1 MKVNRTITRENAMR
15 VLYQIFLYKK
25 NKIDYTTNGVIE
37 EYMDNIPLEE
47 RKIINTELVE
57 GVLNNIND
65 IDNNISKYLEN
76 WTIDRLGLTD
86 QAIIR
91 ISVYELLYTN
101 TPNLVCINE
110 AIELS
115 KGMENIKYKVIAAE
129 DIDYEENT
137 FDAIT
142 ACQCFWYFDSKI
154 VVPKIKRILSHGG
167 IFLKVYMSYMKEEDI
182 TQDSNEIV
190 KQINNSWE
198 GASPSIQYLKTH
210 YFENPQ
216 MDTIIVDIPVTRE
229 SWHGR
234 MLASRGVMAAMN
246 EKQISEFGKRHMD
259 MLCKKYPKQFTVKH
273 KVFLTWYTMK

>member
-1 MKVNRTITRENAMR
+1 MKANRTITRENAMR

-47 RKIINTELVE
+47 HKIINTDFLKELVE

-115 KGMENIKYKVIAAE
+115 KKYSDEKVAKMINGVLDKIYHEVE
-129 DIDYEENT
+129 D
-137 FDAIT
+137 
-142 ACQCFWYFDSKI
+142 K
-154 VVPKIKRILSHGG
+154 
-167 IFLKVYMSYMKEEDI
+167 
-182 TQDSNEIV
+182 
-190 KQINNSWE
+190 
-198 GASPSIQYLKTH
+198 
-210 YFENPQ
+210 
-216 MDTIIVDIPVTRE
+216 
-229 SWHGR
+229 
-234 MLASRGVMAAMN
+234 
-246 EKQISEFGKRHMD
+246 SE
-259 MLCKKYPKQFTVKH
+259 
-273 KVFLTWYTMK
+273 

>member
-1 MKVNRTITRENAMR
+1 MR

-47 RKIINTELVE
+47 RKIINTEFLKELVE

-115 KGMENIKYKVIAAE
+115 KKYSDEKVSKMINGVLDKIYHEVE
-129 DIDYEENT
+129 D
-137 FDAIT
+137 
-142 ACQCFWYFDSKI
+142 K
-154 VVPKIKRILSHGG
+154 
-167 IFLKVYMSYMKEEDI
+167 
-182 TQDSNEIV
+182 
-190 KQINNSWE
+190 
-198 GASPSIQYLKTH
+198 
-210 YFENPQ
+210 
-216 MDTIIVDIPVTRE
+216 
-229 SWHGR
+229 
-234 MLASRGVMAAMN
+234 
-246 EKQISEFGKRHMD
+246 SE
-259 MLCKKYPKQFTVKH
+259 
-273 KVFLTWYTMK
+273 

>member
-1 MKVNRTITRENAMR
+1 MKANRTITRENAMR

-37 EYMDNIPLEE
+37 EYMNNIPFEE
-47 RKIINTELVE
+47 RKIINTEFLKELVE

-115 KGMENIKYKVIAAE
+115 KKYSDEKVSKMINGVLDKIYHEVE
-129 DIDYEENT
+129 D
-137 FDAIT
+137 
-142 ACQCFWYFDSKI
+142 K
-154 VVPKIKRILSHGG
+154 
-167 IFLKVYMSYMKEEDI
+167 
-182 TQDSNEIV
+182 
-190 KQINNSWE
+190 
-198 GASPSIQYLKTH
+198 
-210 YFENPQ
+210 
-216 MDTIIVDIPVTRE
+216 
-229 SWHGR
+229 
-234 MLASRGVMAAMN
+234 
-246 EKQISEFGKRHMD
+246 SE
-259 MLCKKYPKQFTVKH
+259 
-273 KVFLTWYTMK
+273 

>member
-1 MKVNRTITRENAMR
+1 MKANRTITRENAMR

-47 RKIINTELVE
+47 HKIINTEFLKELVE

-115 KGMENIKYKVIAAE
+115 KKYSDEKVSKMINGVLDKIYHEVE
-129 DIDYEENT
+129 D
-137 FDAIT
+137 
-142 ACQCFWYFDSKI
+142 K
-154 VVPKIKRILSHGG
+154 
-167 IFLKVYMSYMKEEDI
+167 
-182 TQDSNEIV
+182 
-190 KQINNSWE
+190 
-198 GASPSIQYLKTH
+198 
-210 YFENPQ
+210 
-216 MDTIIVDIPVTRE
+216 
-229 SWHGR
+229 
-234 MLASRGVMAAMN
+234 
-246 EKQISEFGKRHMD
+246 SE
-259 MLCKKYPKQFTVKH
+259 
-273 KVFLTWYTMK
+273 

>member
-1 MKVNRTITRENAMR
+1 MKATRPITRENAMR

-47 RKIINTELVE
+47 RKIINTEFLKELVE

-115 KGMENIKYKVIAAE
+115 KKYSDEKVSKMINGVLDKIYHEVE
-129 DIDYEENT
+129 D
-137 FDAIT
+137 
-142 ACQCFWYFDSKI
+142 K
-154 VVPKIKRILSHGG
+154 
-167 IFLKVYMSYMKEEDI
+167 
-182 TQDSNEIV
+182 
-190 KQINNSWE
+190 
-198 GASPSIQYLKTH
+198 
-210 YFENPQ
+210 
-216 MDTIIVDIPVTRE
+216 
-229 SWHGR
+229 
-234 MLASRGVMAAMN
+234 
-246 EKQISEFGKRHMD
+246 SE
-259 MLCKKYPKQFTVKH
+259 
-273 KVFLTWYTMK
+273 

>member
-1 MKVNRTITRENAMR
+1 MKANRTITRENAMR

-37 EYMDNIPLEE
+37 EYMDNIPVEE
-47 RKIINTELVE
+47 RKIINTEFLKELVE

-115 KGMENIKYKVIAAE
+115 KKYSDEKVSKMINGVLDKIYHEVE
-129 DIDYEENT
+129 D
-137 FDAIT
+137 
-142 ACQCFWYFDSKI
+142 K
-154 VVPKIKRILSHGG
+154 
-167 IFLKVYMSYMKEEDI
+167 
-182 TQDSNEIV
+182 
-190 KQINNSWE
+190 
-198 GASPSIQYLKTH
+198 
-210 YFENPQ
+210 
-216 MDTIIVDIPVTRE
+216 
-229 SWHGR
+229 
-234 MLASRGVMAAMN
+234 
-246 EKQISEFGKRHMD
+246 SE
-259 MLCKKYPKQFTVKH
+259 
-273 KVFLTWYTMK
+273 

>member
-1 MKVNRTITRENAMR
+1 MKANRTITRENAMR

-37 EYMDNIPLEE
+37 EYMDNISLDE
-47 RKIINTELVE
+47 RKIINTDFLKELVE

-115 KGMENIKYKVIAAE
+115 KKYSDEKVSKMINGVLDKIYHEVE
-129 DIDYEENT
+129 D
-137 FDAIT
+137 
-142 ACQCFWYFDSKI
+142 K
-154 VVPKIKRILSHGG
+154 
-167 IFLKVYMSYMKEEDI
+167 
-182 TQDSNEIV
+182 
-190 KQINNSWE
+190 
-198 GASPSIQYLKTH
+198 
-210 YFENPQ
+210 
-216 MDTIIVDIPVTRE
+216 
-229 SWHGR
+229 
-234 MLASRGVMAAMN
+234 
-246 EKQISEFGKRHMD
+246 SE
-259 MLCKKYPKQFTVKH
+259 
-273 KVFLTWYTMK
+273 

>member
-1 MKVNRTITRENAMR
+1 MEQLNRSELRVKIMTI
-15 VLYQIFLYKK
+15 LYQISIYEK

-47 RKIINTELVE
+47 HKIINTDFLKELVE

-115 KGMENIKYKVIAAE
+115 KKYSDEKVSKMINGVLDKIYHEVE
-129 DIDYEENT
+129 D
-137 FDAIT
+137 
-142 ACQCFWYFDSKI
+142 K
-154 VVPKIKRILSHGG
+154 
-167 IFLKVYMSYMKEEDI
+167 
-182 TQDSNEIV
+182 
-190 KQINNSWE
+190 
-198 GASPSIQYLKTH
+198 
-210 YFENPQ
+210 
-216 MDTIIVDIPVTRE
+216 
-229 SWHGR
+229 
-234 MLASRGVMAAMN
+234 
-246 EKQISEFGKRHMD
+246 SE
-259 MLCKKYPKQFTVKH
+259 
-273 KVFLTWYTMK
+273 